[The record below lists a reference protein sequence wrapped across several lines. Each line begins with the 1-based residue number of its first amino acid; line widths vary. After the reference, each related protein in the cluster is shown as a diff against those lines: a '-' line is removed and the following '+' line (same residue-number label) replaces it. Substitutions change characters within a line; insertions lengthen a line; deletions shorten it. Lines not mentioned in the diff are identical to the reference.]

1 MACLALLLIC
11 GGMGSFADRT
21 QSRLGTLA
29 IDIYDGA
36 YLGMSYIGRAQ
47 NEFLRFAA
55 TRHGATG
62 QPIDAEARTRLQAV
76 LDDLDIATDRAMSEK
91 ARALARAVRA
101 RVAGVTEATDASTL
115 AGIDADLAKT
125 VPRYGTD
132 GLEARDSAE
141 AYAAE
146 TKNALWRAILVALG
160 LAALVGIA
168 LDQAVIPPLIR
179 GIGIARAIAGG
190 KLDNVIVAKGRSEAA
205 QLLRALAAMQAAIVQ
220 SIAETQALHAAE
232 ERRYAIHQAEL
243 TSAMGR
249 LRELSDST
257 FEGLMIHRE
266 GKVLDANAAFCSM
279 VGLPLDAVSGAPV
292 AAFANVWAETLSA
305 PPDLSVPEVREIV
318 VTTGNGEPLPVEIR
332 SRDISYASGPARVT
346 ALRDIRERRA
356 AESRIHFLA
365 HHDVLTG
372 LANRFLLHDIA
383 TRELALSQSLSRS
396 SAVLCIDLDRFKTV
410 NDTLGHQSGDLLL
423 KEVAS
428 RIREN
433 IRDTDIAAR
442 TGGDEFIVVQTK
454 CLQPSDAAQ
463 LARRLVDRL
472 SEPYDLDGQRV
483 SIGASV
489 GIALQPQDGTQVD
502 VLLKYADL
510 ALYRA
515 KALGRGSFCFFEAE
529 MDTLQRERR
538 EMEQDLA
545 QAIAAGRMELFF
557 QPLFGAE
564 GEEIVALEALV
575 RWPHPTRGLIQPDF
589 FIPLA
594 EETGLIVPLGQWV
607 LEAACR
613 AAVGW
618 PRDCRVA
625 VNVSA
630 RQFKDG
636 DLPAIVADI
645 LARTGL
651 PPNRLEL
658 EVTESL
664 LIDDTDQALKALT
677 ALKALGLRIALDDFG
692 TGYSSLSY
700 LQRFPFDKI
709 KIDKAFVQNLTTDSG
724 AQAIVKAILAMSH
737 ALNLDVTAEGVET
750 RNQLA
755 LLRSAHCDEIQG
767 FLLGR
772 PMQSE
777 RVEAYLDREAASET
791 TNLLQTTAG

>member
-1 MACLALLLIC
+1 
-11 GGMGSFADRT
+11 MGSFADRT

-29 IDIYDGA
+29 ISIYDGA
-36 YLGMSYIGRAQ
+36 YVGMSSIARAQ
-47 NEFLRFAA
+47 NQFLRFAA
-55 TRHGATG
+55 ARLGVAG
-62 QPIDAEARTRLQAV
+62 QPFDAEDRKRLQAV
-76 LDDLDIATDRAMSEK
+76 LNNLDIAIDRAMSDK
-91 ARALARAVRA
+91 ARALSQAARA
-101 RVAGVTEATDASTL
+101 RVADVTAGTDPAAL
-115 AGIDADLAKT
+115 ADIDAELAKT
-125 VPRYGTD
+125 VPRYD
-132 GLEARDSAE
+132 MDALDARDSADVFVTE
-141 AYAAE
+141 AKYA
-146 TKNALWRAILVALG
+146 LYRAILVVLG
-160 LAALVGIA
+160 LAALIGLA
-168 LDQAVIPPLIR
+168 LDQAVITSLNRSIS
-179 GIGIARAIAGG
+179 IARSIADG
-190 KLDNVIVAKGRSEAA
+190 KLDNHIVAKGSSETAH
-205 QLLRALAAMQAAIVQ
+205 LLRALAAMQAAIVR
-220 SIAETQALHAAE
+220 SFAETRALHAAE
-232 ERRYAIHQAEL
+232 AHQHAAHQAEL
-243 TSAMGR
+243 TGAMGR

-279 VGLPLDAVSGAPV
+279 VGLPLDAISGASV
-292 AAFANVWAETLSA
+292 ASFANVWAATLND
-305 PPDLSVPEVREIV
+305 PPDPSVPEVREIV

-332 SRDISYASGPARVT
+332 SRDISYAGGPARVT

-383 TRELALSQSLSRS
+383 TRELALAQNLSRS
-396 SAVLCIDLDRFKTV
+396 SAVLCVDLDRFKTV

-423 KEVAS
+423 KQVAD

-442 TGGDEFIVVQTK
+442 TGGDEFIVVQTR
-454 CLQPSDAAQ
+454 CPQPSDAAQ

-472 SEPYDLDGQRV
+472 SEPYDLEGQRV
-483 SIGASV
+483 CIGASI

-515 KALGRGSFCFFEAE
+515 KSIGRGNYCFFEAE

-545 QAIAAGRMELFF
+545 QAIAAGRMELFY
-557 QPLFGAE
+557 QPLFGTE
-564 GEEIVALEALV
+564 GEEVVAFEALV
-575 RWPHPTRGLIQPDF
+575 RWPHPMKGLIQPNF

-594 EETGLIVPLGQWV
+594 EETGLIVPLGKWV
-607 LEAACR
+607 LETACR

-618 PRDCRVA
+618 PKDCRVA

-630 RQFKDG
+630 RQFKDAE
-636 DLPAIVADI
+636 LPEMVAQI

-651 PPNRLEL
+651 PADRLEL

-664 LIDDTDQALKALT
+664 LIDDTDQALHALT

-709 KIDKAFVQNLTTDSG
+709 KIDKTFVQHLTTDSG

-737 ALNLDVTAEGVET
+737 ALNLEVTAEGVET
-750 RNQLA
+750 RTQLA
-755 LLRSAHCDEIQG
+755 LLRAAYCDEIQG

-772 PMQSE
+772 PMQSK
-777 RVEAYLDREAASET
+777 RVDDYLSGRAEQEAAE
-791 TNLLQTTAG
+791 LVQTTAG